1 MNFVADVRLLL
12 ESSMMPMSIGLTMR
26 QIEQSNSL
34 ARWSMLN
41 SDFGSFDL
49 VNNLDALVNVIL
61 EETC

>member
-1 MNFVADVRLLL
+1 
-12 ESSMMPMSIGLTMR
+12 MMPMSIGLTMR

-34 ARWSMLN
+34 ARWSMLS

-49 VNNLDALVNVIL
+49 VNNPDALVNVIL

>member
-1 MNFVADVRLLL
+1 
-12 ESSMMPMSIGLTMR
+12 MMPMSIGLTMR

-49 VNNLDALVNVIL
+49 VNNPNALVNVIL